1 MMNRRDFLGA
11 TAGTLAASAL
21 SPAMAASDRVNLGII
36 GPGSR
41 GQEVMRSFLRVPGV
55 RFTALCDV
63 YEPRFAQARKITGEQ
78 TPVYKDFRQM
88 LDRKDID
95 AIMVA
100 TPLSFH
106 EEHVIAALESG
117 RHVYG
122 EKDMAKTVAAC
133 DRVYQSVKKTG
144 KLYQLGTQYHYAPW
158 FMQALERIRAG
169 KLGDITHIYAYWH
182 RNNDWRRPVP
192 DPHDQALER
201 LINWRMYRQYSGGLL
216 AELGTHQILF
226 ATEVFGS
233 IPESAIG
240 TGGIDYWKDGRE
252 TCDNVQVTYRF
263 PGGKTMFFS
272 SITTNRFVGM
282 QIQVFGTGGS
292 IILTEGGGTAYYEL
306 ASQNSAVPQK
316 LVVERGITTSAS
328 FRAEMPYRGPGEP
341 LKIPDGQQGS
351 PDFLA
356 CQSFIDC
363 IRNERRPGADELLGW
378 NSGVTVALGNQAVDT
393 GQKIVFAE
401 HAKLPV

>member
-1 MMNRRDFLGA
+1 MMNRREFLGA

-21 SPAMAASDRVNLGII
+21 SPAMAASDRVNLGVV

-41 GQEVMRSFLRVPGV
+41 GQEVMRSFLRMPGV

-233 IPESAIG
+233 IQKARSEPAELIIG
-240 TGGIDYWKDGRE
+240 RMAAKPATTCRSPTG
-252 TCDNVQVTYRF
+252 
-263 PGGKTMFFS
+263 S
-272 SITTNRFVGM
+272 
-282 QIQVFGTGGS
+282 
-292 IILTEGGGTAYYEL
+292 
-306 ASQNSAVPQK
+306 
-316 LVVERGITTSAS
+316 LVVRRCSSVRLRPIVLWVCRFRFLEPVAPS
-328 FRAEMPYRGPGEP
+328 F
-341 LKIPDGQQGS
+341 
-351 PDFLA
+351 
-356 CQSFIDC
+356 
-363 IRNERRPGADELLGW
+363 
-378 NSGVTVALGNQAVDT
+378 
-393 GQKIVFAE
+393 
-401 HAKLPV
+401 

>member
-1 MMNRRDFLGA
+1 
-11 TAGTLAASAL
+11 
-21 SPAMAASDRVNLGII
+21 
-36 GPGSR
+36 
-41 GQEVMRSFLRVPGV
+41 
-55 RFTALCDV
+55 
-63 YEPRFAQARKITGEQ
+63 
-78 TPVYKDFRQM
+78 M

-316 LVVERGITTSAS
+316 LVVERGITTSRKFPCRNALPWPRRAS
-328 FRAEMPYRGPGEP
+328 KNP
-341 LKIPDGQQGS
+341 
-351 PDFLA
+351 
-356 CQSFIDC
+356 
-363 IRNERRPGADELLGW
+363 RRPTRE
-378 NSGVTVALGNQAVDT
+378 S
-393 GQKIVFAE
+393 
-401 HAKLPV
+401 

>member
-1 MMNRRDFLGA
+1 
-11 TAGTLAASAL
+11 
-21 SPAMAASDRVNLGII
+21 
-36 GPGSR
+36 
-41 GQEVMRSFLRVPGV
+41 
-55 RFTALCDV
+55 
-63 YEPRFAQARKITGEQ
+63 
-78 TPVYKDFRQM
+78 
-88 LDRKDID
+88 
-95 AIMVA
+95 
-100 TPLSFH
+100 
-106 EEHVIAALESG
+106 
-117 RHVYG
+117 
-122 EKDMAKTVAAC
+122 
-133 DRVYQSVKKTG
+133 
-144 KLYQLGTQYHYAPW
+144 
-158 FMQALERIRAG
+158 
-169 KLGDITHIYAYWH
+169 
-182 RNNDWRRPVP
+182 
-192 DPHDQALER
+192 
-201 LINWRMYRQYSGGLL
+201 
-216 AELGTHQILF
+216 
-226 ATEVFGS
+226 
-233 IPESAIG
+233 
-240 TGGIDYWKDGRE
+240 
-252 TCDNVQVTYRF
+252 
-263 PGGKTMFFS
+263 
-272 SITTNRFVGM
+272 M

>member
-1 MMNRRDFLGA
+1 MINRREFLGA

-122 EKDMAKTVAAC
+122 EKDMAKTVAAF

-192 DPHDQALER
+192 DPHDQAL
-201 LINWRMYRQYSGGLL
+201 
-216 AELGTHQILF
+216 
-226 ATEVFGS
+226 
-233 IPESAIG
+233 
-240 TGGIDYWKDGRE
+240 
-252 TCDNVQVTYRF
+252 
-263 PGGKTMFFS
+263 
-272 SITTNRFVGM
+272 
-282 QIQVFGTGGS
+282 
-292 IILTEGGGTAYYEL
+292 
-306 ASQNSAVPQK
+306 
-316 LVVERGITTSAS
+316 
-328 FRAEMPYRGPGEP
+328 
-341 LKIPDGQQGS
+341 
-351 PDFLA
+351 
-356 CQSFIDC
+356 
-363 IRNERRPGADELLGW
+363 
-378 NSGVTVALGNQAVDT
+378 
-393 GQKIVFAE
+393 
-401 HAKLPV
+401 